1 MPTQNDLLEELDMIN
16 GIHRTPMNFHVLEQ
30 HTKELLDILSLSRK
44 KITIQLGRSKDKTDF
59 NGTIQNIQVYLDDT
73 LIIDSDTNNR
83 WFCSESSGYM
93 YLVINRTDHN
103 IPIATNNK
111 NDQRYLMSNQAYVWN
126 IALPQKYQHK
136 WLAPKIYQAV
146 ANLLQVEIVRWDDI
160 SKDSQTFWKKH
171 KSFMPHLSS

>member
-16 GIHRTPMNFHVLEQ
+16 CIHRTPMNFHVLEQ

-83 WFCSESSGYM
+83 
-93 YLVINRTDHN
+93 
-103 IPIATNNK
+103 
-111 NDQRYLMSNQAYVWN
+111 
-126 IALPQKYQHK
+126 
-136 WLAPKIYQAV
+136 
-146 ANLLQVEIVRWDDI
+146 
-160 SKDSQTFWKKH
+160 
-171 KSFMPHLSS
+171 